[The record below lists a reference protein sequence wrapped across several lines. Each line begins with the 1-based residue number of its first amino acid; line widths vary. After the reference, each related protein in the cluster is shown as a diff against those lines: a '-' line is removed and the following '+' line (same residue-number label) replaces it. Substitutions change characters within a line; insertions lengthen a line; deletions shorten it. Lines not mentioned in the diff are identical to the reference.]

1 MNFLRPGTI
10 PGLWPAALL
19 AALFAASGAWAGT
32 SGAVYDMNRF
42 LNEPHPFAVAPPPPG
57 APPGVPPGPAAPL
70 LPARTASPA
79 KPPASVPAQAS
90 GDGGSSGK
98 FFSEIRLGLLR
109 HDEGPFS
116 HRKEEGVDGN
126 IEILFASPRWL
137 DFIWSPRPHVGGSF
151 NSAGDTNQAYLGL
164 TWDWNFWQGMF
175 AEFSLGG
182 GVHDGETDQGTAPLD
197 RKELGCPVLFRES
210 ISIGWRFKKRHSIS
224 IQLAH
229 MSNAKLCDTNEGL
242 ENVGIRYGYMF

>member
-1 MNFLRPGTI
+1 MLKSLNPRSY
-10 PGLWPAALL
+10 PGLFAVVLTVLL
-19 AALFAASGAWAGT
+19 AALPARAGSSG
-32 SGAVYDMNRF
+32 SLYDMNRF
-42 LNEPHPFAVAPPPPG
+42 LNEPHPFAKNPPPRYP
-57 APPGVPPGPAAPL
+57 APMIPDSGVRPVAQPKAPVF
-70 LPARTASPA
+70 
-79 KPPASVPAQAS
+79 VPATPPR
-90 GDGGSSGK
+90 GGASSGK
-98 FFSEIRLGLLR
+98 IFSEIRLGVLW

-137 DFIWSPRPHVGGSF
+137 DFIGSPRPHVGGSF

-164 TWDWNFWQGMF
+164 TWDWSFWKGAF

-182 GVHDGETDQGTAPLD
+182 AIHDGETDQGSAPLD

-210 ISIGWRFKKRHSIS
+210 IGLGWRFQNRHSIS
-224 IQLAH
+224 LHLDHI
-229 MSNAKLCDTNEGL
+229 SNAKLCDTNEGL

>member
-1 MNFLRPGTI
+1 MAQPK
-10 PGLWPAALL
+10 
-19 AALFAASGAWAGT
+19 
-32 SGAVYDMNRF
+32 
-42 LNEPHPFAVAPPPPG
+42 AP
-57 APPGVPPGPAAPL
+57 VF
-70 LPARTASPA
+70 
-79 KPPASVPAQAS
+79 VPATPPR
-90 GDGGSSGK
+90 GGASSGK
-98 FFSEIRLGLLR
+98 IFSEIRLGVLW

-137 DFIWSPRPHVGGSF
+137 DFIGSPRPHVGGSF

-164 TWDWNFWQGMF
+164 TWDWSFWKGAF

-182 GVHDGETDQGTAPLD
+182 AIHDGETDQGSAPLD

-210 ISIGWRFKKRHSIS
+210 IGLGWRFQNRHSIS
-224 IQLAH
+224 LHLDHI
-229 MSNAKLCDTNEGL
+229 SNAKLCDTNEGL